1 MFWQRVHCGG
11 EVILS
16 QCFTFFRLAVLV
28 ARRFEQIASGTTKDS
43 GDVLATAE
51 IERILAPLDDMTRE
65 FPRAK
70 TATRDIRRFTK
81 VSFVATDLLMVGSIS
96 AMAVSLRFP
105 NWASDPSRL
114 TRSFFDHVAVFTL
127 YSVLVLLCAQTQRLY
142 RGVQWRS
149 ITQELRAI
157 GKATVLATLIIAMF
171 IVVSDRH
178 DISRLVL
185 AGVSVGSA
193 LSMASWRIL
202 RRRRISKMIAAGFGG
217 RHVLVV
223 GAGRVGS
230 ALASYLTEN
239 KQLGYIVEGFVDRRH
254 TVRAN
259 DAPEQEGQIP
269 IVGSIEDLPTLVRK
283 HFIDEIFITVPS
295 NRELVKSV
303 ALHARAAGI
312 SVRVVPDLYDGL
324 AIGAPI
330 ETVGAFPTVAL
341 HHEPIATTELFLKR
355 VVDVMASM
363 AGMLAIAPVLAAI
376 AVLVKLDSRGPV
388 IYRSVRVG
396 KKGKTFTCYKFR
408 TMVSN
413 AEQLKESLRHMN
425 ERTDI
430 LFKISNDPRITRVG
444 RLLRKY
450 SLDELP
456 QLMNVLKG
464 DMSLVGPRPP
474 IPSEFKQYSLEHLR
488 RLDVTPGVTGL
499 WQVEARRD
507 PSFDN
512 YIKFDVHY
520 VENWSIW
527 LDIKILFK
535 TFAVV
540 FAGTGQ

>member
-1 MFWQRVHCGG
+1 M
-11 EVILS
+11 
-16 QCFTFFRLAVLV
+16 A
-28 ARRFEQIASGTTKDS
+28 
-43 GDVLATAE
+43 
-51 IERILAPLDDMTRE
+51 RE
-65 FPRAK
+65 FPKARV
-70 TATRDIRRFTK
+70 TTPDIRRFTK
-81 VSFVATDLLMVGSIS
+81 VTFVATDLVMVGAIS

-105 NWASDPSRL
+105 NWASDPSRM

-127 YSVLVLLCAQTQRLY
+127 YTILIALCAQTQRLY
-142 RGVQWRS
+142 RGMHWRS
-149 ITQELRAI
+149 AIQEFRAVA
-157 GKATVLATLIIAMF
+157 KATVFATMIIATF
-171 IVVSDRH
+171 IMVSERY

-185 AGVSVGSA
+185 VGVSLGSA
-193 LSMASWRIL
+193 LSMASWRML

-217 RHVLVV
+217 RHVLIV

-230 ALASYLTEN
+230 ALASYLTDN
-239 KQLGYIVEGFVDRRH
+239 KQIGYIVEGFVDRRH
-254 TVRAN
+254 SVRPN
-259 DAPEQEGQIP
+259 DAPEQHGQIP
-269 IVGSIEDLPTLVRK
+269 IVGSVEDLPTLVRK

-324 AIGAPI
+324 AIGAPL
-330 ETVGAFPTVAL
+330 ETIGNFPTIAL

-355 VVDVMASM
+355 VVDVIASL
-363 AGMLAIAPVLAAI
+363 AGMIAIAPVLATI
-376 AVLVKLDSRGPV
+376 ALLIKLDSRGPV

-425 ERTDI
+425 ERSDI

-444 RLLRKY
+444 RVLRKY

-456 QLMNVLKG
+456 QLMNVLNG
-464 DMSLVGPRPP
+464 DMSMVGPRPP